1 MNKIEFYNL
10 VTRYLAGTASP
21 EEEKLLL
28 RYYDFLQ
35 QNQLSWDEDR
45 MGNYGEVKKEVYRK
59 ALNEIAGHEK
69 MSKHNKISYL
79 FSNWRVTVAAASIII
94 ILFSAVAWF
103 QLKSPAEQVVKENDK
118 PAPPV
123 MRDIAPGGNKA
134 ILTLADGSQVVLED
148 ANNGAITQQ
157 SNVTISKTK
166 NGQLVYHADGT
177 VQSAENKFPAF
188 NTIKTPVGGQYRVVL
203 SDGTKVWLNSG
214 SSIKFPVTFIGNERS
229 VEIEGEAYFEV
240 AKDKKKPF
248 KVLSDDQVVEVLGTH
263 FNVNAYRDEPNI
275 KTTLAEG
282 SVKVFSDGVSNTIMP
297 GQQARLSR
305 KSHAMN
311 IVAVDTEAAIS
322 WKDGLF
328 VFNDED
334 IHSIMRKISR
344 WYGVDVV
351 FQNDINENFGGV
363 ISKFENVSQVLKIL
377 EVTETIH
384 FKIEKRRITVMK

>member
-10 VTRYLAGTASP
+10 VTSYLAGTASP

-35 QNQLSWDEDR
+35 ENQLSWDEDR
-45 MGNYGEVKKEVYRK
+45 MGNYGAVKREVYRK
-59 ALNEIAGHEK
+59 ALNEIAGHEH
-69 MSKHNKISYL
+69 SKHNKISYL
-79 FSNWRVTVAAASIII
+79 FSNWRVAVAAASIIV
-94 ILFSAVAWF
+94 ILLSAIAWF
-103 QLKSPAEQVVKENDK
+103 QLKSPAEQVAKANDK

-123 MRDIAPGGNKA
+123 MRDIAPGGSKA
-134 ILTLADGSQVVLED
+134 ILTLADGSEVVLED
-148 ANNGAITQQ
+148 ASNGDITKQK
-157 SNVTISKTK
+157 NVTISKTK
-166 NGQLVYHADGT
+166 NGQLVYRVGRDA
-177 VQSAENKFPAF
+177 QSAENKIPAF

-240 AKDKKKPF
+240 ARDKKRPF

-282 SVKVFSDGVSNTIMP
+282 SVKVSSDGISNTIIP
-297 GQQARLSR
+297 GQQIRLSR

-311 IVAVDTEAAIS
+311 IVAVDTDAATS

-351 FQNDINENFGGV
+351 FQNDINEKFGGV
-363 ISKFENVSQVLKIL
+363 ISRFENVSQVLKIL

-384 FKIEKRRITVMK
+384 FKIEKRRIIVMK

>member
-10 VTRYLAGTASP
+10 VTSYLAGTASP

-35 QNQLSWDEDR
+35 ENQLSWDEDR
-45 MGNYGEVKKEVYRK
+45 MGNYGGVKRKVYRK
-59 ALNEIAGHEK
+59 ALNEIAEHK
-69 MSKHNKISYL
+69 KISKRNKISYL
-79 FSNWRVTVAAASIII
+79 FSNWRVAAASIII
-94 ILFSAVAWF
+94 ILLSAAGWLH
-103 QLKSPAEQVVKENDK
+103 LKSSAEQVVKEDDK
-118 PAPPV
+118 PVPV
-123 MRDIAPGGNKA
+123 MHDIAPGGSKA

-148 ANNGAITQQ
+148 ANNGDITKQK
-157 SNVTISKTK
+157 NVTISKTK
-166 NGQLVYHADGT
+166 NGQLVYRTGNDG
-177 VQSAENKFPAF
+177 QMDENKIPAF

-214 SSIKFPVTFIGNERS
+214 SSIKFPVIFVGNERS

-282 SVKVFSDGVSNTIMP
+282 SVKVSSDGVSNTIKP
-297 GQQARLSR
+297 GQQVRLSR

-311 IVAVDTEAAIS
+311 ILAVDTEAAIS

-344 WYGVDVV
+344 WYGVEVV

>member
-10 VTRYLAGTASP
+10 VTSYLAGTASA

-35 QNQLSWDEDR
+35 ENQLSWDEDR
-45 MGNYGEVKKEVYRK
+45 MGDYEEVKKTVYRK

-69 MSKHNKISYL
+69 GKHNKISYL
-79 FSNWRVTVAAASIII
+79 FLNWRVAAASIII
-94 ILFSAVAWF
+94 ILLSTVTWF
-103 QLKSPAEQVVKENDK
+103 QLKSPAEQVVKADDK
-118 PAPPV
+118 RVPV
-123 MRDIAPGGNKA
+123 THDIAPGSNKA

-148 ANNGAITQQ
+148 AHNGDITRQK
-157 SNVTISKTK
+157 NVTISKTK
-166 NGQLVYHADGT
+166 NGQLVYRAGGT
-177 VQSAENKFPAF
+177 VRPAENKIPAF

-214 SSIKFPVTFIGNERS
+214 SSIKFPVTFVGNERS

-248 KVLSDDQVVEVLGTH
+248 KVFSDDQVVEVLGTH
-263 FNVNAYRDEPNI
+263 FNVNAYKDEANI

-282 SVKVFSDGVSNTIMP
+282 SVKVSSDEVSNMITP

-311 IVAVDTEAAIS
+311 IVAVDTDAAIS

-334 IHSIMRKISR
+334 IHSIMRKVSR
-344 WYGVDVV
+344 WYGVEVV
-351 FQNDINENFGGV
+351 FQNDINEKFGGV

>member
-10 VTRYLAGTASP
+10 VTSYLEGTASP

-35 QNQLSWDEDR
+35 ENQLSWDEDR
-45 MGNYGEVKKEVYRK
+45 MGNYGEVKKEVYRR

-69 MSKHNKISYL
+69 ISKRNKISYL
-79 FSNWRVTVAAASIII
+79 FSNWRVAIAAASISV
-94 ILFSAVAWF
+94 ILLSVVAWF
-103 QLKSPAEQVVKENDK
+103 QLKSPAQQVAKENDK
-118 PAPPV
+118 PAPV

-134 ILTLADGSQVVLED
+134 VLTLADGSQVVLED
-148 ANNGAITQQ
+148 AKNGAITQQ
-157 SNVTISKTK
+157 NNVTVSKTK
-166 NGQLVYHADGT
+166 NGQLVYHAGDAGQQ
-177 VQSAENKFPAF
+177 VQNKIPAF
-188 NTIKTPVGGQYRVVL
+188 NTIKTPVGGEYRVVL

-214 SSIKFPVTFIGNERS
+214 SSIKFPVVFSGNERS

-240 AKDKKKPF
+240 AKDKRKPF
-248 KVLSDDQVVEVLGTH
+248 KVFSDDQTVEVLGTH
-263 FNVNAYRDEPNI
+263 FNVNTYRDEPNI

-282 SVKVFSDGVSNTIMP
+282 VVKVSSEGISNTITP
-297 GQQARLSR
+297 GQQVRLSR

-344 WYGVDVV
+344 WYGVEVV
-351 FQNDINENFGGV
+351 FQNDINEKFGGV

>member
-10 VTRYLAGTASP
+10 VTSYLAGTASA

-35 QNQLSWDEDR
+35 ENQLSWDEDR
-45 MGNYGEVKKEVYRK
+45 MGDYEEVKKTVYRK

-69 MSKHNKISYL
+69 GKHNKISYL
-79 FSNWRVTVAAASIII
+79 FLNWRVAAASIII
-94 ILFSAVAWF
+94 ILLSTVTWF
-103 QLKSPAEQVVKENDK
+103 QLKSPAEQVVKADDK
-118 PAPPV
+118 RVADTH
-123 MRDIAPGGNKA
+123 DIAPGSNKA

-148 ANNGAITQQ
+148 AHNGDITRQK
-157 SNVTISKTK
+157 NVTISKTK
-166 NGQLVYHADGT
+166 NGQLVYRAGGT
-177 VQSAENKFPAF
+177 VRPAENKIPAF

-214 SSIKFPVTFIGNERS
+214 SSIKFPVTFVGNERS

-248 KVLSDDQVVEVLGTH
+248 KVFSDDQVVEVLGTH
-263 FNVNAYRDEPNI
+263 FNVNAYKDEANI

-282 SVKVFSDGVSNTIMP
+282 SVKVSSDGVSNMITP

-311 IVAVDTEAAIS
+311 IVAVDTDAAIS

-334 IHSIMRKISR
+334 IHSIMRKVSR
-344 WYGVDVV
+344 WYGVEVV
-351 FQNDINENFGGV
+351 FQNDINEKFGGV

>member
-10 VTRYLAGTASP
+10 VTRYLAGTASA

-35 QNQLSWDEDR
+35 KNQLSWDEDR
-45 MGNYGEVKKEVYRK
+45 MGNYGEIKKEVYRR

-69 MSKHNKISYL
+69 IDKRNKINYWFL
-79 FSNWRVTVAAASIII
+79 NWRVAVAAASIII
-94 ILFSAVAWF
+94 ILLSTVTWF
-103 QLKSPAEQVVKENDK
+103 QLKSSAEQVAKENDK
-118 PAPPV
+118 PEPLV

-148 ANNGAITQQ
+148 VNNGNITKQK
-157 SNVTISKTK
+157 NVTISKTK
-166 NGQLVYHADGT
+166 NGQLVYHVGDNGL
-177 VQSAENKFPAF
+177 SAENKIPAF

-214 SSIKFPVTFIGNERS
+214 SSIKFPVTFMGNERS

-240 AKDKKKPF
+240 AKDKKRPF

-263 FNVNAYRDEPNI
+263 FNVNAYRDEANI

-282 SVKVFSDGVSNTIMP
+282 SVKVSSNGISNTITP
-297 GQQARLSR
+297 GQQVRLSR
-305 KSHAMN
+305 KSHDMN
-311 IVAVDTEAAIS
+311 VVAVDTEAAIS

-328 VFNDED
+328 VFNNED

-363 ISKFENVSQVLKIL
+363 ISKFENVSQVLKLL

>member
-1 MNKIEFYNL
+1 
-10 VTRYLAGTASP
+10 
-21 EEEKLLL
+21 
-28 RYYDFLQ
+28 
-35 QNQLSWDEDR
+35 
-45 MGNYGEVKKEVYRK
+45 
-59 ALNEIAGHEK
+59 
-69 MSKHNKISYL
+69 
-79 FSNWRVTVAAASIII
+79 
-94 ILFSAVAWF
+94 
-103 QLKSPAEQVVKENDK
+103 LKSSAEQVAKENEQ

-123 MRDIAPGGNKA
+123 MRDIAPGGSKA
-134 ILTLADGSQVVLED
+134 ILTLADGSEVVLED
-148 ANNGAITQQ
+148 ASNGDITKQK
-157 SNVTISKTK
+157 NVTISKTK
-166 NGQLVYHADGT
+166 NGQLVYRVGGDA
-177 VQSAENKFPAF
+177 QPAENKIPAF

-240 AKDKKKPF
+240 ARDKKRPF
-248 KVLSDDQVVEVLGTH
+248 KVLSDNQVVEVLGTH

-282 SVKVFSDGVSNTIMP
+282 SVKVSSDGISNTIIP
-297 GQQARLSR
+297 GQQIRLSR

-311 IVAVDTEAAIS
+311 IVAVDTDAATS

-328 VFNDED
+328 VFNDEG

-351 FQNDINENFGGV
+351 FQNDINEKFGGV
-363 ISKFENVSQVLKIL
+363 ISRFENVSQVLKIL

-384 FKIEKRRITVMK
+384 FKIEKRRIIVMK

>member
-1 MNKIEFYNL
+1 MNKIEFHNL
-10 VTRYLAGTASP
+10 VTRYLAGATSP

-28 RYYDFLQ
+28 RYYDLLQ
-35 QNQLSWDEDR
+35 ENQLPWDEDQ
-45 MGNYGEVKKEVYRK
+45 MGIYGDVKKKIYRK

-69 MSKHNKISYL
+69 ISERNKISYL
-79 FSNWRVTVAAASIII
+79 FSNWRVAVAAASIIV
-94 ILFSAVAWF
+94 ILLSAIVYF
-103 QLKSPAEQVVKENDK
+103 QLKSPAEQVAKKNEQ
-118 PAPPV
+118 PAPVP
-123 MRDIAPGGNKA
+123 RDITPGGNKA

-157 SNVTISKTK
+157 SNVVVSKTK
-166 NGQLVYHADGT
+166 NGQLVYNTEGDGQP
-177 VQSAENKFPAF
+177 VENKIPAF

-203 SDGTKVWLNSG
+203 SDGTKVWLNSE
-214 SSIKFPVTFIGNERS
+214 SSIKFPVAFIGNERS
-229 VEIEGEAYFEV
+229 VEIKGEAYFEV
-240 AKDKKKPF
+240 ARDKARPF
-248 KVLSDDQVVEVLGTH
+248 KVVSDGQVVEVLGTH
-263 FNVNAYRDEPNI
+263 FNVNAYRDEADI

-282 SVKVFSDGVSNTIMP
+282 SVKVSSGEVSNTIAP
-297 GQQARLSR
+297 GQQVMLSR

-311 IVAVDTEAAIS
+311 IVAVDTDAVIS

-344 WYGVDVV
+344 WYGVEVV
-351 FQNDINENFGGV
+351 FSNDNMNEKFGGV
-363 ISKFENVSQVLKIL
+363 ISKFENVSEVLKIL

>member
-35 QNQLSWDEDR
+35 ENQLSWDEDR
-45 MGNYGEVKKEVYRK
+45 MGNYGEVKKEVYRR

-69 MSKHNKISYL
+69 ISNRNKISYL
-79 FSNWRVTVAAASIII
+79 FSNWRLAVAAASISV
-94 ILFSAVAWF
+94 ILLSVVAWF
-103 QLKSPAEQVVKENDK
+103 QLKSPAEQVAKENDK
-118 PAPPV
+118 PASPV

-148 ANNGAITQQ
+148 ADNGAITQQ
-157 SNVTISKTK
+157 SNVTVSKTK
-166 NGQLVYHADGT
+166 NGQLVYRAGDTGQQ
-177 VQSAENKFPAF
+177 VQNKIPAF

-203 SDGTKVWLNSG
+203 SDGTKVWLNSS
-214 SSIKFPVTFIGNERS
+214 SSIKFPVVFSGNERS

-240 AKDKKKPF
+240 AKDKRKPF
-248 KVLSDDQVVEVLGTH
+248 KVFSDDQAVEVLGTH

-282 SVKVFSDGVSNTIMP
+282 SVKVSSDGISNTITP
-297 GQQARLSR
+297 GQQVRLSR

-344 WYGVDVV
+344 WYGVEVV
-351 FQNDINENFGGV
+351 FQNDINEKFGGV

>member
-10 VTRYLAGTASP
+10 VTSYLAGTASA

-35 QNQLSWDEDR
+35 ENQLSWDEDR
-45 MGNYGEVKKEVYRK
+45 MGDYEEVKKTVYRK

-69 MSKHNKISYL
+69 GKHNKISYL
-79 FSNWRVTVAAASIII
+79 FLNWRVAAASIII
-94 ILFSAVAWF
+94 ILLSTVTWF
-103 QLKSPAEQVVKENDK
+103 QLKSPAEQVVKADDK
-118 PAPPV
+118 RVPV
-123 MRDIAPGGNKA
+123 THDIAPGSNKA

-148 ANNGAITQQ
+148 AHNGDITRQK
-157 SNVTISKTK
+157 NVTISKTK
-166 NGQLVYHADGT
+166 NGQLVYRAGGT
-177 VQSAENKFPAF
+177 VRPAENKIPAF

-214 SSIKFPVTFIGNERS
+214 SSIKFPVTFVGNERS

-248 KVLSDDQVVEVLGTH
+248 KVFSDDQVVEVLGTH
-263 FNVNAYRDEPNI
+263 FNVNAYKDEANI

-282 SVKVFSDGVSNTIMP
+282 SVKVSSDGVSNMITP

-311 IVAVDTEAAIS
+311 IVAVDTDAAIS

-334 IHSIMRKISR
+334 IHSIMRKVSR
-344 WYGVDVV
+344 WYGVEVV
-351 FQNDINENFGGV
+351 FQNDINEKFGGV

>member
-10 VTRYLAGTASP
+10 VTSYLAGTASA

-35 QNQLSWDEDR
+35 ENQLSWDEDR
-45 MGNYGEVKKEVYRK
+45 MGDYEEVKKTVYRK

-69 MSKHNKISYL
+69 GKHNKISYL
-79 FSNWRVTVAAASIII
+79 FLNWRVAAASIII
-94 ILFSAVAWF
+94 ILLSTVTWF
-103 QLKSPAEQVVKENDK
+103 QLKSPAEQVVKADDK
-118 PAPPV
+118 RVPV
-123 MRDIAPGGNKA
+123 THDIAPGSNKA

-148 ANNGAITQQ
+148 AHNGDITRQK
-157 SNVTISKTK
+157 NVTISKTK
-166 NGQLVYHADGT
+166 NGQLVYRAGGT
-177 VQSAENKFPAF
+177 VRPAENKIPAF

-214 SSIKFPVTFIGNERS
+214 SSIKFPVTFVGNERS

-248 KVLSDDQVVEVLGTH
+248 KVFSDDQVVEVLGTH
-263 FNVNAYRDEPNI
+263 FNVNAYKDEANI

-282 SVKVFSDGVSNTIMP
+282 SVKVSSDGISNMITP

-311 IVAVDTEAAIS
+311 IVAVDTDAAIS

-334 IHSIMRKISR
+334 IHSIMRKVSR
-344 WYGVDVV
+344 WYGVEVV
-351 FQNDINENFGGV
+351 FQNDINEKFGGV

>member
-35 QNQLSWDEDR
+35 ENQLSWDEDR
-45 MGNYGEVKKEVYRK
+45 MGNYGEVKREVYRK

-69 MSKHNKISYL
+69 ISKPNKISYL
-79 FSNWRVTVAAASIII
+79 FSNWRVAVAAASTIV
-94 ILFSAVAWF
+94 ILLSAVAWF
-103 QLKSPAEQVVKENDK
+103 QLKSPAEQIAKENDK
-118 PAPPV
+118 PAPV

-148 ANNGAITQQ
+148 ASNGAITQQ

-166 NGQLVYHADGT
+166 NGQLVYRAGGDG
-177 VQSAENKFPAF
+177 QPAENKIPAF

-240 AKDKKKPF
+240 AKDKKRPF
-248 KVLSDDQVVEVLGTH
+248 KVVSDDQVVEVLGTH
-263 FNVNAYRDEPNI
+263 FNVNAYRDEANI

-282 SVKVFSDGVSNTIMP
+282 SVKVSSDGVSNTITP
-297 GQQARLSR
+297 GQQVRLSR

-344 WYGVDVV
+344 WYGVEVV
-351 FQNDINENFGGV
+351 FQNDINEKFGGV

>member
-10 VTRYLAGTASP
+10 VTSYLAGTASA

-35 QNQLSWDEDR
+35 ENQLSWDEDR
-45 MGNYGEVKKEVYRK
+45 MGDYEEVKKTVYRK

-69 MSKHNKISYL
+69 GKHNKISYL
-79 FSNWRVTVAAASIII
+79 FLNWRVAAASIII
-94 ILFSAVAWF
+94 ILLSTVTWF
-103 QLKSPAEQVVKENDK
+103 QLKSPAEQVVKADDK
-118 PAPPV
+118 RVPV
-123 MRDIAPGGNKA
+123 THDIAPGSNKA

-148 ANNGAITQQ
+148 AHNGDITRQK
-157 SNVTISKTK
+157 NVTISKTK
-166 NGQLVYHADGT
+166 NGQLVYRAGGT
-177 VQSAENKFPAF
+177 VRPAENKIPAF

-214 SSIKFPVTFIGNERS
+214 SSIKFPVTFVGNERS

-248 KVLSDDQVVEVLGTH
+248 KVFSDDQVVEVLGTH
-263 FNVNAYRDEPNI
+263 FNVNAYKDEANI

-282 SVKVFSDGVSNTIMP
+282 SVKVSSDGISNMITP

-311 IVAVDTEAAIS
+311 IVAVDTDAAIS

-334 IHSIMRKISR
+334 IHSIMRKVSR
-344 WYGVDVV
+344 WYGVEVV
-351 FQNDINENFGGV
+351 FQNDINEKFGGV

-384 FKIEKRRITVMK
+384 FKIEKRRIIVMK

>member
-10 VTRYLAGTASP
+10 VTSYLAGTASA

-35 QNQLSWDEDR
+35 ENQLSWDEDR
-45 MGNYGEVKKEVYRK
+45 MGDYEEVKKTVYRK

-69 MSKHNKISYL
+69 GKHNKISYL
-79 FSNWRVTVAAASIII
+79 FLNWRVAAASIII
-94 ILFSAVAWF
+94 ILLSTVTWF
-103 QLKSPAEQVVKENDK
+103 QLKSPAEQVLKADDK
-118 PAPPV
+118 RVPV
-123 MRDIAPGGNKA
+123 THDIAPGSNKA

-148 ANNGAITQQ
+148 AHNGDITRQK
-157 SNVTISKTK
+157 NVTISKTK
-166 NGQLVYHADGT
+166 NGQLVYRAGGT
-177 VQSAENKFPAF
+177 VRPAENKIPAF

-214 SSIKFPVTFIGNERS
+214 SSIKFPVTFVGNERS

-248 KVLSDDQVVEVLGTH
+248 KVFSDDQVVEVLGTH
-263 FNVNAYRDEPNI
+263 FNVNAYKDEANI

-282 SVKVFSDGVSNTIMP
+282 SVKVSSDEVSNMITP

-311 IVAVDTEAAIS
+311 IVAVDTDAAIS

-334 IHSIMRKISR
+334 IHSIMRKVSR
-344 WYGVDVV
+344 WYGVEVV
-351 FQNDINENFGGV
+351 FQNDINEKFGGV

-384 FKIEKRRITVMK
+384 FKIEKRRIIVMK